1 MTMKSSVRDEEI
13 RKMSTDISRQ
23 LLSDISLK
31 GSEHCDIF
39 IEEYLSSPENYDLK
53 DAPQRHGFV
62 DIGMLT
68 GPEMICALVSAAV
81 VEVAK
86 YFFSEV
92 KENIATLNK
101 TEKVEI
107 LSARFSDEAIK
118 MGLTPLQVED
128 LAKKFS
134 EVMCV
139 NPFLNP

>member
-1 MTMKSSVRDEEI
+1 MTMKSSLRDEEI

-23 LLSDISLK
+23 LLSDLSVK

-39 IEEYLSSPENYDLK
+39 IDEYLSSPENYNHK
-53 DAPQRHGFV
+53 DTPRRHGFI

-68 GPEMICALVSAAV
+68 GPEMMCALISAAV

-92 KENIATLNK
+92 NGNIATMNK
-101 TEKVEI
+101 TEKVET

-118 MGLTPLQVED
+118 MGLTPLQVD
-128 LAKKFS
+128 HLAKKFS
-134 EVMCV
+134 EVLCV

>member
-1 MTMKSSVRDEEI
+1 MKSSVRDEEI
-13 RKMSTDISRQ
+13 RKMSTDISRH

-53 DAPQRHGFV
+53 GAPQRHGFV

-92 KENIATLNK
+92 KGNIATMNK

-118 MGLTPLQVED
+118 MGLTPVQVED

-134 EVMCV
+134 EVLCV

>member
-13 RKMSTDISRQ
+13 WKMSTDISRQ
-23 LLSDISLK
+23 LLSDLSLM

-39 IEEYLSSPENYDLK
+39 IEEYLSSPENYNLK
-53 DAPQRHGFV
+53 DAPRRHGFV

-68 GPEMICALVSAAV
+68 GPEMISGLVCAAV

-92 KENIATLNK
+92 KGNIETMNK
-101 TEKVEI
+101 TEKVET
-107 LSARFSDEAIK
+107 LSARFSEEAIK
-118 MGLTPLQVED
+118 MGLTPLQVEH

-134 EVMCV
+134 EVLCV